1 MRAAEFTSASTPPQL
16 PGEVL
21 PLVGY
26 SPFWLW
32 LGIGLV
38 AVVAVYYLLSWAF
51 TREREDEP
59 EPETEEIVDLEAAR
73 SDAFARVDDIERRV
87 GAGELDDRAAYE
99 RLSATVREF
108 VAEATGVPA
117 DHMTLADLSH
127 TQLHGTTRT
136 VAQLYPGIFAP
147 DARRDVGAA
156 TRDARAVISGWN

>member
-1 MRAAEFTSASTPPQL
+1 MPASEFTSATTPPEL

-32 LGIGLV
+32 LGIALV
-38 AVVAVYYLLSWAF
+38 AVVALYYLLVWVF
-51 TREREDEP
+51 TRDRAEDAAP
-59 EPETEEIVDLEAAR
+59 EPEAEVDVDAAR
-73 SDAFARVDDIERRV
+73 TEAFSRVDAIERRV
-87 GAGELDDRAAYE
+87 LAGELDDRSAYE
-99 RLSATVREF
+99 QLSATIREF
-108 VAEATGVPA
+108 VADATGVPA
-117 DHMTLADLSH
+117 DHMTLADLSR

-147 DARRDVGAA
+147 EAQRDVAAA